1 MSKKDLPYAAMKKPV
16 NLLFGGSGSAVPETP
31 PQPTTMLAIA
41 QIKLPL
47 SQPRRFFDPKKLDEL
62 SRSIAKLGVIEPL
75 IVRPAGDGY
84 ELVAGERRLRASQLA
99 GLTEVPVVI
108 RVMDDDLTAQV
119 RLVENLQRED
129 LNPIEETEGILDL
142 LVLSLDLTQDETI
155 SYLHKMRNVCDR
167 YKDENSEVRHNVM
180 SHSQSKLVEDLF
192 SWLGKM
198 SWLSFVKNRLPL
210 LNLPDD
216 LLHASRSGDIEYTKA
231 LALSK
236 LKDDADRSSLLTDTI
251 LQNLS
256 LSQINQQ
263 LKSLKQSSN
272 EKEFHESTDS
282 LSSLKHRFKTVSA
295 KFQQSP
301 VWHNPN
307 KQKSIEKLLNQ
318 IQLLIDD
325 ES

>member
-1 MSKKDLPYAAMKKPV
+1 VSKKDLPYAAMKKPV

-62 SRSIAKLGVIEPL
+62 SRSISKLGVIEPL
-75 IVRPAGDGY
+75 LVRPLVGDDY
-84 ELVAGERRLRASQLA
+84 ELVAGERRLRASKLA
-99 GLTEVPVVI
+99 GLAEVPVVV
-108 RVMDDDLTAQV
+108 RVMDDAFTAQV

-129 LNPIEETEGILDL
+129 LNPIEETEGVLDL

-155 SYLHKMRNVCDR
+155 SWLHKMRNVCDR

-180 SHSQSKLVEDLF
+180 SHSQSMLVEELF
-192 SWLGKM
+192 GWLGKM

-216 LLHASRSGDIEYTKA
+216 LLGALRSGDIEYTKA
-231 LALSK
+231 LAISKVKPDVDRSK
-236 LKDDADRSSLLTDTI
+236 LLNDSITQD
-251 LQNLS
+251 LS
-256 LSQINQQ
+256 LVQVNQ
-263 LKSLKQSSN
+263 LVKSLKQGSKDLQVDA
-272 EKEFHESTDS
+272 EQPS
-282 LSSLKHRFKTVSA
+282 LQIRYKDVSRR
-295 KFQQSP
+295 FQQSP
-301 VWHNPN
+301 VWLNP
-307 KQKSIEKLLNQ
+307 KKHKSIEKLLSQ
-318 IQLLIDD
+318 IESLIDD

>member
-1 MSKKDLPYAAMKKPV
+1 VSKKDLPYAAMKKPV

-31 PQPTTMLAIA
+31 PQPTTVLAIA

-75 IVRPAGDGY
+75 LVRPLVGDEY
-84 ELVAGERRLRASQLA
+84 ELVAGERRLRASRLA
-99 GLTEVPVVI
+99 GLAEVPVVV
-108 RVMDDDLTAQV
+108 RVMDDAFTAQV

-167 YKDENSEVRHNVM
+167 YKDQTSDVRHNVM
-180 SHSQSKLVEDLF
+180 SHSQSMLVEELF
-192 SWLGKM
+192 GWLGKM

-210 LNLPDD
+210 LNLSDD
-216 LLHASRSGDIEYTKA
+216 LLAALRSGDIEYTKA
-231 LALSK
+231 LAISKVKGEVERAKLLS
-236 LKDDADRSSLLTDTI
+236 DTI
-251 LQNLS
+251 HQDLS
-256 LSQINQQ
+256 LVQINQQ
-263 LKSLKQSSN
+263 VKSLKQGS
-272 EKEFHESTDS
+272 KESQVDS
-282 LSSLKHRFKTVSA
+282 EQPSLQVRYKDVSRR
-295 KFQQSP
+295 FQQSP
-301 VWHNPN
+301 IWLNP
-307 KQKSIEKLLNQ
+307 KKHKTLEKLLNQ
-318 IQLLIDD
+318 IEALIDD